1 MVFRWKETQYFT
13 CVFNSQ
19 SYFKVH
25 KTARL
30 NATHFFIK
38 EILNKRE
45 LQQKVSKIWNNN
57 RLNFFID
64 ITDIDSM
71 YDDLFQFNTEIN
83 EFKSNYNY

>member
-30 NATHFFIK
+30 NATNFFIK
-38 EILNKRE
+38 EIPNKRE
-45 LQQKVSKIWNNN
+45 LQQKVSKHSADAKFK
-57 RLNFFID
+57 NF
-64 ITDIDSM
+64 TK
-71 YDDLFQFNTEIN
+71 L
-83 EFKSNYNY
+83 